1 MLWGKFSKFSYLTV
15 IAISLSGCS
24 VKLFHPIQA
33 LLNSGHSRAPA
44 LVTPLPVVNGANST
58 WFPDGDVETM
68 KQVGNI
74 LYLGGDFKNI
84 GHLGS
89 AAVFVDATTG
99 NRSTTI
105 TQPAFSSSVDF
116 TVMISDGATGWYA
129 GGSSSP
135 YGSVVH
141 ILSNGS
147 IDSGFTGPNAF
158 GTVYSLHLSGSGS
171 TLYIGG
177 AFSQVNGIARNGGAA
192 VDATTG
198 SLLAWNPNV
207 AGGFADIMAIGE
219 GSSSIYI
226 GGAFTSVGGTSRT
239 NLASVDTTTGV
250 ATAWDPE
257 PNDYVTAFATVGT
270 SIYVGGR
277 FSSIDS
283 QTRSLLVE
291 YNDSTGTLTSWD
303 PAFVGSYGITTI
315 VPNGPTLYVGG
326 TFSQVGA
333 DIRSNVAEID
343 RTTALATSWDPEADS
358 YVTAIAKQ
366 GSTIY
371 LGGDFS
377 HIGGV
382 PHTAAAAVSATTG
395 LATSWDPGPGGTF
408 PAVYGFGING
418 STILLA
424 GEFTLINSKV
434 RSNVAAID
442 VTTGEL
448 TNWDPEMDSS
458 VYAIEES
465 NGVIYLGGDFNN
477 VGGQSHPYIVAV
489 DNNTGTPIS
498 WAGYTN
504 SDVKSILALNG
515 TIYCGGSFSSA
526 GGQPRLHAAAFD
538 ASGTVTAWDPE
549 ANNTVTSMIEFNNHV
564 YIAGQFSSLG
574 ATTRVGVAETDIVTG
589 APTTWD
595 ARGDGS
601 VTSIAK
607 FNDLLY
613 LTGSFSMIGG
623 FARSGLAALNASG
636 TATAWDPQIQG
647 SLVTVIPTADAVYVS
662 GGLWQIGSTS
672 VTAGAVAAVDSSAGG
687 LLWWAP
693 DSSYGNANATALAG
707 STLYVA
713 GFFNAISDVTGIND
727 FAALSTTTGTG
738 L

>member
-24 VKLFHPIQA
+24 VKLFHPLQA

-44 LVTPLPVVNGANST
+44 LVTPPPVVNGVNST

-74 LYLGGDFKNI
+74 LYLGGDFKNM

-99 NRSTTI
+99 ARSTTM

-135 YGSVVH
+135 YGNVVH
-141 ILSNGS
+141 ILSDGS
-147 IDSGFTGPNAF
+147 IDSSFIGPSVA

-177 AFSQVNGIARNGGAA
+177 AFATVNGSARHGGAA
-192 VDATTG
+192 VNAVTG
-198 SLLAWNPNV
+198 SLLAWDPNV

-226 GGAFTSVGGTSRT
+226 GGAFTSVGGTTRT
-239 NLASVDTTTGV
+239 NLAAVDPTTGV
-250 ATAWDPE
+250 ATSWDPE
-257 PNDYVTAFATVGT
+257 PDGYVTAFAVVGT
-270 SIYVGGR
+270 SVYVGGR
-277 FSSIDS
+277 FSNIDS
-283 QTRSLLVE
+283 QARSLLVE
-291 YNDSTGTLTSWD
+291 YNDSTGILTSWD
-303 PAFVGSYGITTI
+303 PALVGTYGVTSI
-315 VPNGPTLYVGG
+315 VPNGSTLYVGG

-333 DIRSNVAEID
+333 DTRSNIAEID
-343 RTTALATSWDPEADS
+343 RTTALATSWDPDADS
-358 YVTAIAKQ
+358 YVLSIAKS

-382 PHTAAAAVSATTG
+382 PRNAAAAVSATTG
-395 LATSWDPGPGGTF
+395 LATSWDPGPGGSF

-465 NGVIYLGGDFNN
+465 NGVIYLGGNFST
-477 VGGQSHPYIVAV
+477 VGGQSFAHIVSV
-489 DNNTGTPIS
+489 DNNTGAPYGWGPFVNGDVHAIMIMNGIIYCGGTFTNV
-498 WAGYTN
+498 AGQARN
-504 SDVKSILALNG
+504 HAVAFDSNGVNAWDPEPNADVKSIIG
-515 TIYCGGSFSSA
+515 
-526 GGQPRLHAAAFD
+526 
-538 ASGTVTAWDPE
+538 
-549 ANNTVTSMIEFNNHV
+549 FNDHV
-564 YIAGQFSSLG
+564 YIAGLFTSLG
-574 ATTRVGVAETDIVTG
+574 ATTRFGIAETDILTG

-595 ARGDGS
+595 AGGDGT
-601 VTSIAK
+601 VTSMAK

-613 LTGSFSMIGG
+613 LTGTFSTIGG
-623 FARSGLAALNASG
+623 FARSGLAALNVSG

-662 GGLWQIGSTS
+662 GGLWQIGATS
-672 VTAGAVAAVDSSAGG
+672 VTAGAVAAVDASAGG
-687 LLWWAP
+687 LLWWAG

-727 FAALSTTTGTG
+727 FAALSTSTGTG